1 MTASIKWVRNLGPRG
16 RVARGPSSSHGRDS
30 RWRRRRYPVGFGR
43 DRQVSPL
50 RSRVPSLLSTLHSLG
65 GAEMPT
71 DDPFPGVRRYRQRVG
86 NHNLHAGAAI
96 VSSSTNDKI
105 FELGNHGMLPSL

>member
-1 MTASIKWVRNLGPRG
+1 
-16 RVARGPSSSHGRDS
+16 VAQALLS
-30 RWRRRRYPVGFGR
+30 RWAWVSYMVKGYG

-50 RSRVPSLLSTLHSLG
+50 SPFASVFRLYSSTLYYDVG
-65 GAEMPT
+65 GFKMPT
-71 DDPFPGVRRYRQRVG
+71 DDPNPGVRPYRQRVG
-86 NHNLHAGAAI
+86 NHNFHAGAAM